1 MPAKKK
7 STFEQLN
14 DLNVNEYTE
23 KKGRFTYLS
32 WAWAV
37 RELLQ
42 VAPDATWVIHEWGYD
57 GVSRQPY
64 MQTEAGCFVQVTVWV
79 GGIART
85 QVHPVLDNTNKT
97 IIEPNAFQINT
108 SIQRCLAKAIA
119 LHGLGLY
126 IYAGEDLPN
135 EDPVTEGEQAVLLQL
150 ASEVSKEVE
159 EQVSNSISDGNVTR
173 SNYAAS
179 ESKLK
184 RMLEEKVGEE
194 S

>member
-1 MPAKKK
+1 MSKH
-7 STFEQLN
+7 FEELN
-14 DLNVNEYTE
+14 AINVNNYTE

-37 RELLQ
+37 RELLK
-42 VAPDATWVIHEWGYD
+42 VDSEATWEIHEWGIE
-57 GVSRQPY
+57 GNRQPY

-85 QVHPVLDNTNKT
+85 QVHPVLDNTNKP
-97 IIEPNAFQINT
+97 IDEPNAFQINT

-126 IYAGEDLPN
+126 IYAGEDLPT
-135 EDPVTEGEQAVLLQL
+135 EDPVTDGEQAALLHL
-150 ASEVSKEVE
+150 ASEVSTEME
-159 EQVSNSISDGNVTR
+159 EQVSQSISDGNVTR

-184 RMLEEKVGEE
+184 RMIKDKIEGEE

>member
-1 MPAKKK
+1 MSKH
-7 STFEQLN
+7 FEELN
-14 DLNVNEYTE
+14 AINVNNYTE

-37 RELLQ
+37 RELLK
-42 VAPDATWVIHEWGYD
+42 VDSEATWEIHEWGIE
-57 GVSRQPY
+57 GNRQPY

-85 QVHPVLDNTNKT
+85 QVHPVLDNTNKP
-97 IIEPNAFQINT
+97 IDEPNAFQINT

-126 IYAGEDLPN
+126 IYAGEDLPV
-135 EDPVTEGEQAVLLQL
+135 EDPLTKDEVKEML
-150 ASEVSKEVE
+150 ALAEKTGDKSKYISIADMIDNGQIDRTNYSASFAKLERLVKE
-159 EQVSNSISDGNVTR
+159 KSN
-173 SNYAAS
+173 
-179 ESKLK
+179 EKSK
-184 RMLEEKVGEE
+184 

>member
-1 MPAKKK
+1 VSNIKEIDVI
-7 STFEQLN
+7 FNELN
-14 DLNVNEYTE
+14 SLNVNNFTQ
-23 KKGRFTYLS
+23 KKGQFTYLS

-42 VAPDATWVIHEWGYD
+42 VDPQATWEVHEWGIE
-57 GVSRQPY
+57 GSRQPY
-64 MQTEAGCFVQVTVWV
+64 MQTEAGCFVQVTVWS

-85 QVHPVLDNTNKT
+85 QVHPVLDNRNKT
-97 IIEPNAFQINT
+97 IEKPNAFEINT

-135 EDPVTEGEQAVLLQL
+135 EDPVTKEEIDALMLL
-150 ASEVSKEVE
+150 ASDVSPEIEK
-159 EQVSNSISDGNVTR
+159 QVSDSISGGNITR
-173 SNYAAS
+173 SNYIAS
-179 ESKLK
+179 FKKLE
-184 RMLEEKVGEE
+184 RMKEK

>member
-1 MPAKKK
+1 VSKH
-7 STFEQLN
+7 FETL
-14 DLNVNEYTE
+14 DAINVNSYTE

-37 RELLQ
+37 RELLK
-42 VAPDATWVIHEWGYD
+42 VDPEATWEIHEWGLE
-57 GVSRQPY
+57 GTRQPY

-85 QVHPVLDNTNKT
+85 QVHPVLDNTNKH
-97 IIEPNAFQINT
+97 IMEPNAFQINT

-159 EQVSNSISDGNVTR
+159 DQVSQSISDGNVTR

-179 ESKLK
+179 EGKLK
-184 RMLEEKVGEE
+184 RMIEEKIGGE